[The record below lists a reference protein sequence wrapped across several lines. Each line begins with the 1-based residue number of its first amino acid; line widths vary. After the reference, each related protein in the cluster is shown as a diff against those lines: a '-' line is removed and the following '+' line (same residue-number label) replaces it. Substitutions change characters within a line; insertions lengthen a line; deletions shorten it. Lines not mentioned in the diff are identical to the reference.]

1 MPNEKS
7 IGVIGGGSW
16 ATALAK
22 VLSEKNGRLNWWMR
36 NEEAVEHIKKF
47 HHNPN
52 YLRALEFDV
61 HKLTISTDVGE
72 IVRSSDV
79 LIMAIPSAFV
89 HESLKDLV
97 PEDFKGKVVFSA
109 IKGIIP
115 EVQSIP
121 ARYFRKQFQIP
132 YDDIGVICGPC
143 HAEEVAM
150 ERLSYLTI
158 ACMNESNAQMMADML
173 SVRFMKTTTS
183 EDLFGAEI
191 ASVLKNIYA
200 IASGVC
206 GGLGYGDNFQAIL
219 MSAAITE
226 MERFLDKIN
235 PFHRDV
241 KEPAYLGDLLVTAYS
256 KFSRNRSFGFM
267 LGKGYSVKTAQ
278 LEMDMIAEGYYATK
292 SVYDINQ
299 KLEVEMPIAE
309 AVYNI
314 IYQRISPVVEIRI
327 LADKLVPKYQTMS

>member
-1 MPNEKS
+1 MANDKR

-22 VLSEKNGRLNWWMR
+22 ILSEKNGALNWWMR
-36 NEEAVEHIKKF
+36 NADAVEHIKEF

-52 YLRALEFDV
+52 YLRAVEFDV
-61 HKLTISTDVGE
+61 SKLNISTNISS
-72 IVRSSDV
+72 IVAESDV
-79 LIMAIPSAFV
+79 LIIAIPSAFV
-89 HESLKDLV
+89 HESLKDLT
-97 PEDFKGKVVFSA
+97 PEDFKGKMIFSA
-109 IKGIIP
+109 VKGIIP

-121 ARYFRKQFQIP
+121 ARYFRKQFNMN
-132 YDDIGVICGPC
+132 YDEIGVICGPC

-158 ACMNESNAQMMADML
+158 ACMNEANAHMMSEML
-173 SVRFMKTTTS
+173 SLRFIKTTTS

-219 MSAAITE
+219 MSAAISE

-241 KEPAYLGDLLVTAYS
+241 KEPAYLGDLLVTGYS

-267 LGKGYSVKTAQ
+267 LGKGYSVKSAQ
-278 LEMDMIAEGYYATK
+278 LEMDMVAEGYYATK
-292 SVYDINQ
+292 SVYTINQ
-299 KLEVEMPIAE
+299 KLEVDMPIAE

-314 IYQRISPVVEIRI
+314 IYQRISPVVEVRI
-327 LADKLVPKYQTMS
+327 LADKLAP